1 MELDLAAAKLEVEVA
16 EVELAE
22 AEEIRQKNPAAISK
36 QELRKRQ
43 LQVDRAKIQVKRMQ
57 VQLGEGTESSAPSAT
72 TVKPAG
78 R

>member
-1 MELDLAAAKLEVEVA
+1 MELDLAAAQLEVEVA

-22 AEEIRQKNPAAISK
+22 VEEIRQKNPAAISK

-43 LQVDRAKIQVKRMQ
+43 LQVDRAKIQVKRME
-57 VQLGEGTESSAPSAT
+57 VQLGEGSESSAPRAT
-72 TVKPAG
+72 TVKPVG